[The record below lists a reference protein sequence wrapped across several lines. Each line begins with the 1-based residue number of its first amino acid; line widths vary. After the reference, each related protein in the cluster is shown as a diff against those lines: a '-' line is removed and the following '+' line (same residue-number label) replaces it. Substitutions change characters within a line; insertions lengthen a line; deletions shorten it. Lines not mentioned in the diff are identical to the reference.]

1 MAKYYKIYLS
11 PGQQN
16 PPETTCIAVRDGG
29 IIAVYKDTDNIL
41 TKESSV
47 LVGQT
52 TKTDIVPATKYK
64 MVEATKEDIEEY
76 EIGYKLSLNPT
87 VSGVVVDDSLDK

>member
-1 MAKYYKIYLS
+1 MPKYYKVYLS

-29 IIAVYKDTDNIL
+29 IIAIYKDTDNML

-47 LVGQT
+47 LIGQT

-64 MVEATKEDIEEY
+64 MVEATKEDIKEY
-76 EIGYKLSLNPT
+76 ESQINPT
-87 VSGVVVDDSLDK
+87 VSGVVDDSLDK